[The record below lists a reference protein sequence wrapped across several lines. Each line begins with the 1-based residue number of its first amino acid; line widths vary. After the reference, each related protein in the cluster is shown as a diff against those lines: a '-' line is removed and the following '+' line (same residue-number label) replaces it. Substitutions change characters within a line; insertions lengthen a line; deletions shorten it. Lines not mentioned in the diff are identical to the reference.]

1 MNNSISF
8 VDLIQIYRESQID
21 IDLGQGNYL
30 IKSSKGLQLLQ
41 LLSSD
46 EYFEN
51 TNFDILDGDLA
62 IGNTVKIQFGTPK
75 PTFGRFYN
83 NIESFIKDD
92 MANINNQSFNHSPY
106 YYIKS
111 EDIASF
117 DENKSQIIVNYLVIK
132 DFLSKLITMDSY
144 TDNTNRK
151 LIFFSKKTFELSFDI
166 SHHITEFISLL
177 SNLHKD
183 DSYELL
189 IDFKKWL
196 NDEKTSSHIDEKKS
210 ILAFVL
216 SDALP
221 QNANLL
227 HVIERIKDINESVQA
242 QYALYL
248 ENFSYERFVK
258 KLEENSEK
266 FVVKVND
273 TISKV
278 LPQFLGL
285 PFLTTIP
292 IALKSGDNW
301 LVYLALCIYCIICI
315 CALTNQKLVLGYIK
329 EDVDNYEEKGKI
341 PEKLKTQWRDDKER
355 IDRLLN
361 IQKLLY
367 YILLITVSLCLIYGF
382 YKLFPWVILWNYCLD
397 LIEKG
402 GHFLFL

>member
-1 MNNSISF
+1 MNNSVSF

-21 IDLGQGNYL
+21 INLGEGIYL
-30 IKSSKGLQLLQ
+30 IESSEELQLLQ

-51 TNFDILDGDLA
+51 TNFNILDGDLA

-83 NIESFIKDD
+83 NIESFIKGD
-92 MANINNQSFNHSPY
+92 MANINNQSFNHSP

-132 DFLSKLITMDSY
+132 DFLSQLITMDSY

-151 LIFFSKKTFELSFDI
+151 LIFFSKKTFELSFDV
-166 SHHITEFISLL
+166 SSHITEFISLL

-183 DSYELL
+183 SYKLL
-189 IDFKKWL
+189 IDFKEWL
-196 NDEKTSSHIDEKKS
+196 DDEETSSHIDEKKS

-227 HVIERIKDINESVQA
+227 HVIKRIKDINESVQA

-266 FVVKVND
+266 FVVKAND

-301 LVYLALCIYCIICI
+301 LVYLALCIYCIICV

-341 PEKLKTQWRDDKER
+341 TEKLKTQWIDDKKR
-355 IDRLLN
+355 IDSLLN
-361 IQKLLY
+361 RQKLLY
-367 YILLITVSLCLIYGF
+367 YILLITVSLCLIYGL

-397 LIEKG
+397 LIEIG
-402 GHFLFL
+402 GHF

>member
-1 MNNSISF
+1 MNKSVSF
-8 VDLIQIYRESQID
+8 VDLIRIYRESQID
-21 IDLGQGNYL
+21 INLGEGVYL
-30 IKSSKGLQLLQ
+30 IKSSEDLQLLQ

-46 EYFEN
+46 KCFEN
-51 TNFDILDGDLA
+51 TNFNILDGNLA
-62 IGNTVKIQFGTPK
+62 IGNTVKIQFGSPK

-83 NIESFIKDD
+83 NIESFIKGD
-92 MANINNQSFNHSPY
+92 MAQMNNQLLNHSP

-117 DENKSQIIVNYLVIK
+117 DENKSQTIVNYLVIK
-132 DFLSKLITMDSY
+132 DFLSQLIAMDSY

-166 SHHITEFISLL
+166 SHHITEFINLL
-177 SNLHKD
+177 SNLQE
-183 DSYELL
+183 DSYKLL
-189 IDFKKWL
+189 IDFKEWL
-196 NDEKTSSHIDEKKS
+196 NDEETSSHIDEKKS

-227 HVIERIKDINESVQA
+227 DIIRKIKDINESVQA

-248 ENFSYERFVK
+248 ENFSYEKFVK

-266 FVVKVND
+266 FVIKVND

-292 IALKSGDNW
+292 IVLKSGDNW

-341 PEKLKTQWRDDKER
+341 PEKLKIQWNDDKKR
-355 IDRLLN
+355 ISKLLDR
-361 IQKLLY
+361 QKLLY
-367 YILLITVSLCLIYGF
+367 YILLITVSLCLIYGL
-382 YKLFPWVILWNYCLD
+382 YKLFPWIILWNYCID
-397 LIEKG
+397 LMM
-402 GHFLFL
+402 LNDN

>member
-30 IKSSKGLQLLQ
+30 IKSSEGLQLLQ

-83 NIESFIKDD
+83 NIESFIKGD

-166 SHHITEFISLL
+166 SHHITEFINLL

-402 GHFLFL
+402 GHF

>member
-1 MNNSISF
+1 MNSSISF

-21 IDLGQGNYL
+21 IDSGKRSYF
-30 IKSSKGLQLLQ
+30 IKSPEELHLLQ

-46 EYFEN
+46 KYVDD
-51 TNFDILDGDLA
+51 TNFNILDDDLE
-62 IGNTVKIQFGTPK
+62 IGNTIKIQFGSPK
-75 PTFGRFYN
+75 STFGRFYD
-83 NIESFIKDD
+83 NIELFIKGD
-92 MANINNQSFNHSPY
+92 MAHINNQSIKCSP

-132 DFLSKLITMDSY
+132 DFLSQLITMGYY
-144 TDNTNRK
+144 TDKTSRK
-151 LIFFSKKTFELSFDI
+151 LIFFSKKTFELSFDV
-166 SHHITEFISLL
+166 SSDITEFISLL
-177 SNLHKD
+177 SNLNE
-183 DSYELL
+183 DSCKLF
-189 IDFKKWL
+189 IDFKEWL
-196 NDEKTSSHIDEKKS
+196 DNEETSSHIDEKKS

-227 HVIERIKDINESVQA
+227 HVIKRIKDINESVQA

-248 ENFSYERFVK
+248 ENFSYGRFVK

-292 IALKSGDNW
+292 MALKSGDNW
-301 LVYLALCIYCIICI
+301 LVYLALCIYCIICV

-329 EDVDNYEEKGKI
+329 EDVDNYEKNGKI
-341 PEKLKTQWRDDKER
+341 PEKLKVQWRDDKKR

-361 IQKLLY
+361 RQKWLY
-367 YILLITVSLCLIYGF
+367 YILLITVLLCLIYGF
-382 YKLFPWVILWNYCLD
+382 YKLLSLSLCL
-397 LIEKG
+397 KK
-402 GHFLFL
+402 LFSSLSCFMV